1 MKKIFY
7 ILYGMLLMTGAF
19 TITSCLSDDN
29 DSDDYEGITPEDY
42 TYYMNQMTG
51 DYTGKLFFAGEN
63 LNELD
68 SIATTA
74 TVTGVGDSCVYV
86 SVPLVNLARGTNDDW
101 LKAAA
106 EEEGGN
112 VTLAIKYYL
121 YRVKD
126 GDVFFGAYP
135 QFKYGDPDST
145 KKTVSLTYDG
155 ETHDVDFW
163 FYCNTNYNGEFYRDK
178 LQVYFYLVGI
188 QVDGSTV
195 SNLTVSS
202 SYLSPESYFRVLL
215 TKF

>member
-29 DSDDYEGITPEDY
+29 DSDDYDGITPEDY

-121 YRVKD
+121 YTFAGSNAMNGITGNTERVYVRTWWQNALRAS
-126 GDVFFGAYP
+126 GIGLGVLAALCAILMFV
-135 QFKYGDPDST
+135 T
-145 KKTVSLTYDG
+145 KRERG
-155 ETHDVDFW
+155 
-163 FYCNTNYNGEFYRDK
+163 
-178 LQVYFYLVGI
+178 
-188 QVDGSTV
+188 
-195 SNLTVSS
+195 
-202 SYLSPESYFRVLL
+202 
-215 TKF
+215 